1 MADETVNTPNNNEE
15 VSMQD
20 FASAFTTTLPEI
32 MIDMN
37 NQLKSIYDVLSGK
50 EKLSVLDAATR
61 PNMSKSDRQSSM
73 LTTVLSSLSN
83 QISILARNSN
93 SNLNFN
99 KLNGSID
106 KLTQTLENNR
116 KQSEKSARDAASKAR
131 KEKAKAE
138 ADDLRENYEVKKYNR
153 YMRANPALKHLPFHK
168 YASKDAQMA
177 DIYRL
182 ASQSV
187 FLNKIPLG
195 GFIKNRLE
203 SRSKARAASASA
215 YGSGN
220 LAAGAGA
227 MLRANAWGLVISA
240 VTEILKFSVQTV
252 LRGAKAS
259 GHAELLRARTGVFP
273 GERETNTR
281 LNRLTLMG
289 YSHEEAQNKI
299 LEFAKYGVT
308 DERAVMSGAVSEKLF
323 GAENVAQFT
332 QQMSRRGN
340 LSAVSNDLTKVFQSL
355 KVIVRDTGLS
365 MQELQGGMTTF
376 FSSIKGGGFESSKIS
391 AIMSKYSDLIK
402 SGNISVQDIAR
413 MYGQHQTM
421 SHDQLL
427 TYTYFAQQGGFDP
440 GGGSLLANAYR
451 IRHMRGGDTDQA
463 ALLRQAGL
471 RGAYQQLFGKN
482 RWAELTENEKAI
494 ASEKVF
500 SDAFGFDVA
509 KAVPEKIDDF
519 MKLVD
524 SGLTFDKMP
533 EEFKRGIEDAQKSD
547 AEKIIRTVHFL
558 QNPIEQIRNVLFM
571 WLGTKNMLDSG
582 LNGYIGKVSKEEGI
596 DKLMD
601 NTKQETVIH
610 INYADGLKVET
621 SAVAGGKPVVINKN
635 KAV

>member
-1 MADETVNTPNNNEE
+1 MADETVNTANNNEE

-20 FASAFTTTLPEI
+20 FAGAFTMTLAEL
-32 MIDMN
+32 MVDTN
-37 NQLKSIYDVLSGK
+37 NHLKSIYDALSGK
-50 EKLSVLDAATR
+50 EKLSILDAATR
-61 PNMSKSDRQSSM
+61 PNMSKSDRQTSK

-93 SNLNFN
+93 SNLDFN
-99 KLNGSID
+99 KLNVSIN

-116 KQSEKSARDAASKAR
+116 KQQEKSARNAAR
-131 KEKAKAE
+131 KTKKAE
-138 ADDLRENYEVKKYNR
+138 AEDLYENFTSIKYNKLIKS
-153 YMRANPALKHLPFHK
+153 NPALKYLPFHK
-168 YASKDAQMA
+168 YATQNARMSDIFRLSASSKLLD
-177 DIYRL
+177 
-182 ASQSV
+182 S
-187 FLNKIPLG
+187 IPGG
-195 GFIKNRLE
+195 GFIRNRLNTW
-203 SRSKARAASASA
+203 SAGRANAALG

-220 LAAGAGA
+220 LSAGLGMFLKGGALSLAIAGAVEAFKFYGQVIKRALSAGA
-227 MLRANAWGLVISA
+227 HSE
-240 VTEILKFSVQTV
+240 TLKQ
-252 LRGAKAS
+252 
-259 GHAELLRARTGVFP
+259 RTGEYIS
-273 GERETNTR
+273 ERATQQR
-281 LNRLTLMG
+281 LGRMTLMG

-308 DERAVMSGAVSEKLF
+308 DTRAIMSGAVSEKLF

-376 FSSIKGGGFESSKIS
+376 FSSIKGGGFESNKIS

-421 SHDQLL
+421 SRDQLL

-471 RGAYQQLFGKN
+471 RGTYQQLFGKN
-482 RWAELTENEKAI
+482 RWAELTEEEKFT
-494 ASEKVF
+494 ASEAVF

-524 SGLTFDKMP
+524 AGLTFDKMP
-533 EEFKRGIEDAQKSD
+533 EEFKKGIEDAQKSD
-547 AEKIIRTVHFL
+547 SERILQGVKFL
-558 QNPIEQIRNVLFM
+558 QNPLDQIRNLLFM
-571 WLGTKNMLDSG
+571 WFSTKDTLDFGIKSYVSKVNEAEG
-582 LNGYIGKVSKEEGI
+582 LN
-596 DKLMD
+596 KLMD
-601 NTKQETVIH
+601 NTKQETRIH
-610 INYADGLKVET
+610 IDYADGLKVET